1 MEETHAALTAEIDR
15 LASEKNRLHDA
26 IASLSKVVDG
36 LEDAEHALD
45 TITQMQGMSIEALEE
60 QVKDNRDVLN
70 KLESDLKSRVLQNL
84 LQCVIKS
91 DADGNGIIDPEE
103 IEDMCDKIEG
113 AGGVRI
119 HRGRFADKI
128 NDSGGGF
135 TAVMAI
141 IADLMDHA
149 DDEDENVIFVFVED
163 DD

>member
-1 MEETHAALTAEIDR
+1 MEETHAALVAEMDR
-15 LASEKNRLHDA
+15 LASEKNRLHEA
-26 IASLSKVVDG
+26 IASLSEVVDG
-36 LEDAEHALD
+36 LEDVEHALD

-60 QVKDNRDVLN
+60 QVRDNREVLN
-70 KLESDLKSRVLQNL
+70 KLESDLKSGVLQNL

-91 DADGNGIIDPEE
+91 DADGDNIIDPEE

-119 HRGRFADKI
+119 NRERFTKEI

-135 TAVMAI
+135 HAVMKM

-149 DDEDENVIFVFVED
+149 GDDDANGIFVFID